1 MKASKIIHK
10 GEKRIKVNFPY
21 NSEIAS
27 RLKQIQDARYSATH
41 RAWHIPY
48 TKGAFDQLKDLFPDV
63 EYPQKVASIQNETG
77 EGFPSPV
84 GPNLNGEKIPL
95 KNNTGVSIIVFGRKI
110 AVKLPKNELDT
121 RFLLGLRYSRW
132 DARQFC
138 WVVPNYPGN
147 LDLIKDYF
155 KERVTELV
163 VHDGFETNT
172 GTNVERKI
180 GKNDLLI
187 IKTKTGRLKII
198 SVFNKELTKAIK
210 NIPYNHWDAQNKWW
224 GVPYAEKFLN
234 EIKAVATDQKL
245 NLIYEEEAKDLNK
258 KTKVSAFDISNYRT
272 CPDEYILK
280 LKELRYSQRTIAS
293 YKGMFEEFIN
303 YYHKFDIY
311 NIDESMITAFLRYLV
326 IERKVSISY
335 QNQAINAVKF
345 YYERVLGGQRKVYLV
360 DRPRHEKRLPVVL
373 SEQEVT
379 VLLKATENIKHKAI
393 LMLAYSAGLR
403 ISELINVRI
412 NDIDSKRMQI
422 RVEQSKGKKDRYT
435 LLSQKLLDILRE
447 YFKAYKPKE
456 FMFEGATGGMYSLRS
471 IQQIMKHAVA
481 KAGIKKWVSMHTLR
495 HSFATHL
502 LENGTDLRYIQSLL
516 GHESSKTTEVYTH
529 ITTKGFDQIKSPLDK
544 LDIF

>member
-1 MKASKIIHK
+1 MKASKISHK
-10 GEKRIKVNFPY
+10 GETRIKVNFPF
-21 NSEIAS
+21 NAEIAS

-48 TKGAFDQLKDLFPDV
+48 TKYAFEQLKNLFPDV
-63 EYPQKVASIQNETG
+63 EYPQKVTSLQHEKG
-77 EGFPSPV
+77 ESFPSPV
-84 GPNLNGEKIPL
+84 ELSANAAQRSV
-95 KNNTGVSIIVFGRKI
+95 KNKTGVSIIVFGRKI
-110 AVKLPKNELDT
+110 AVKLPKNEIDT

-155 KERVTELV
+155 KDRVTELV
-163 VHDGFETNT
+163 VHDEFETKT
-172 GTNVERKI
+172 GANVERKL

-187 IKTKTGRLKII
+187 IKTKTGRLRII
-198 SVFNKELTKAIK
+198 SVFNKELAKAIK
-210 NIPYNHWDAQNKWW
+210 NIPYNNWDAQNKWW
-224 GVPYAEKFLN
+224 GIPFADKFLN
-234 EIKAVATDQKL
+234 EIKTVATSQNL
-245 NLIYEEEAKDLNK
+245 VLIYEEEEKDTNK
-258 KTKVSAFDISNYRT
+258 KSRVSAFDIPNYRP

-303 YYHKFDIY
+303 YYHRFDI
-311 NIDESMITAFLRYLV
+311 NSIDESMITAFLRYLV

-373 SEQEVT
+373 SEQEIT
-379 VLLKATENIKHKAI
+379 ALIKATDNIKHKAI

-422 RVEQSKGKKDRYT
+422 RVEQAKGKKEPIYLALT
-435 LLSQKLLDILRE
+435 ETIE
-447 YFKAYKPKE
+447 YA
-456 FMFEGATGGMYSLRS
+456 
-471 IQQIMKHAVA
+471 Q
-481 KAGIKKWVSMHTLR
+481 GI
-495 HSFATHL
+495 F
-502 LENGTDLRYIQSLL
+502 
-516 GHESSKTTEVYTH
+516 
-529 ITTKGFDQIKSPLDK
+529 
-544 LDIF
+544 